1 MGTSRSKQP
10 RRTRRTS
17 AWTGVLCLVGVMV
30 SLVANAGEPP
40 SKAECEQVFKK
51 EKAQMNACVEKKC
64 RGKDQQALQ
73 ECHAGCA
80 QERSDK
86 YQACYAKYV
95 LDW

>member
-1 MGTSRSKQP
+1 M
-10 RRTRRTS
+10 TRWVPLVFLLATVAS
-17 AWTGVLCLVGVMV
+17 AD
-30 SLVANAGEPP
+30 AP
-40 SKAECEQVFKK
+40 SKAECDQVFKK

-64 RGKDQQALQ
+64 RGKDQQAFQ

-86 YQACYAKYV
+86 YQSCYAKYV

>member
-1 MGTSRSKQP
+1 MATSRSKQP
-10 RRTRRTS
+10 MGTRPAS
-17 AWTGVLCLVGVMV
+17 AWTGFLYLVGVMV

-64 RGKDQQALQ
+64 RGKDQQSFH
-73 ECHAGCA
+73 ECHAACA

-86 YQACYAKYV
+86 YQSCYAKYI
-95 LDW
+95 LGW